1 MGKYMNDALAR
12 QAWEAAAHVAS
23 WQGAPAVPFAWSGT
37 RWETPAGEWRDL
49 PLIRRGMGEWLANL
63 AGWLRYENYEAMT
76 LAERKA
82 KLEWDAR
89 NYELNARTTFT
100 DPGANA
106 YALRQAAAL
115 RSQAAGIDVPPMTVE
130 LVEIEAM
137 EAVSGEM
144 LSATDTRATQLL
156 SLASQFDAFRAPM
169 RDPADWVSRLVPA
182 PRSEHVR
189 TSLVW
194 EAFTAAEPVLAG
206 ALGSRTGKRLLFAA
220 MDKRF
225 GARRKLG
232 GYDGWRGVALTGW
245 RVGCTRAV
253 PAP

>member
-1 MGKYMNDALAR
+1 MGKYMDDTLAR
-12 QAWEAAAHVAS
+12 QAWDAAAGVAS
-23 WQGAPAVPFAWSGT
+23 WRDAPAVPFTWSGA

-49 PLIRRGMGEWLANL
+49 ALIRRGMGEWLANL

-82 KLEWDAR
+82 ELERGVRKFELDA
-89 NYELNARTTFT
+89 LMILT
-100 DPGANA
+100 DAGAKA
-106 YALRQAAAL
+106 YAQRQADAL
-115 RSQAAGIDVPPMTVE
+115 RREAAGIDVPPMTVE

-144 LSATDTRATQLL
+144 LSATDARATQLL
-156 SLASQFDAFRAPM
+156 SLASQFDAFRALM

-232 GYDGWRGVALTGW
+232 GYDGWRGVALTG
-245 RVGCTRAV
+245 
-253 PAP
+253 

>member
-1 MGKYMNDALAR
+1 MDDALAR
-12 QAWEAAAHVAS
+12 RAWDAAAFAAS
-23 WQGAPAVPFAWSGT
+23 QQGAPAVPFTWSGT
-37 RWETPAGEWRDL
+37 RWETPGGEWRDL

-63 AGWLRYENYEAMT
+63 AGWLRYENYEAMKI
-76 LAERKA
+76 AERKA
-82 KLEWDAR
+82 ELERGAARFELDAR
-89 NYELNARTTFT
+89 LALTDAGAR
-100 DPGANA
+100 A
-106 YALRQAAAL
+106 YAQRQAYVL
-115 RSQAAGIDVPPMTVE
+115 RSEAAGIDVPPMTVE

-156 SLASQFDAFRAPM
+156 SLASQFDSFRAPM
-169 RDPADWVSRLVPA
+169 RDPADWVSHLVPA

-194 EAFTAAEPVLAG
+194 EAFTAAEPALAG

-232 GYDGWRGVALTGW
+232 GYDGWRGVALG
-245 RVGCTRAV
+245 A
-253 PAP
+253 